1 MPYNSHNQNFKN
13 AVKLNLTED
22 SCVPMECRK
31 AHQMMMTVKKLVN
44 ALTGEVRYQLTEM
57 RPIAYEFECE
67 ALADYKYGI
76 SNAHTNNKTEEGL
89 LSQIGS
95 KKNLDGMNI

>member
-22 SCVPMECRK
+22 ACVPMECRK

-76 SNAHTNNKTEEGL
+76 SDAHTNNKAE
-89 LSQIGS
+89 
-95 KKNLDGMNI
+95 